1 MRSFVVGVALA
12 GLLAVGLAQAAPV
25 QLVLNAP
32 DTSTAYGQQ
41 ADANAGPPLPVTFN
55 VGAGVTLT
63 QFVWWGY
70 DDPSGAPDDLF
81 AITLNGSTVGDQAS
95 AVGTFSREDT
105 GLNVSDGS
113 VEADLIKYT
122 LDFDGGVLSAAG
134 VNTIELVNN
143 GLGATWFWQGVVDDD
158 QFANPAWALYGE
170 RAQQVPE
177 PASLAL
183 VLGALLTAGAAARR
197 RG

>member
-1 MRSFVVGVALA
+1 MRSFVVGVALS
-12 GLLAVGLAQAAPV
+12 GLLTVGLAQAAPV
-25 QLVLNAP
+25 QLELNDP
-32 DTSTAYGQQ
+32 DTVTAYDQQ
-41 ADANAGPPLPVTFN
+41 ADANAGPPLSITFN

-81 AITLNGSTVGDQAS
+81 AITLNGAPVGDQAS
-95 AVGTFSREDT
+95 PVGTFSRVDT
-105 GLNVSDGS
+105 GFNVSDGG

-122 LDFDGGVLSAAG
+122 LDFDAGVVSAAG
-134 VNTIELVNN
+134 VNTLELVNN
-143 GLGATWFWQGVVDDD
+143 GLGATWFWQGVVGDTS
-158 QFANPAWALYGE
+158 FSNPAWALYGE
-170 RAQQVPE
+170 RAQQVSE